1 MLPIGPLMIEHRLI
15 EKMISIMRSEIRNI
29 EEYHRADPEVIDVVV
44 DFVRTYADQTHH
56 GKEEEILFR
65 ELAKKN
71 LNEQDRHVMREL
83 MEEHAYG
90 RSLVRDLV
98 EAKERYL
105 ESKNGALKRIWEKL
119 NALVEFYP
127 AHIKKEDRNFFLAA
141 MKYLSCEEQEA
152 MLQEMWA
159 FDRRMIHQKYKALVE
174 QWQS

>member
-1 MLPIGPLMIEHRLI
+1 MIEHRLI

-98 EAKERYL
+98 EAKERY
-105 ESKNGALKRIWEKL
+105 
-119 NALVEFYP
+119 
-127 AHIKKEDRNFFLAA
+127 
-141 MKYLSCEEQEA
+141 
-152 MLQEMWA
+152 
-159 FDRRMIHQKYKALVE
+159 
-174 QWQS
+174 